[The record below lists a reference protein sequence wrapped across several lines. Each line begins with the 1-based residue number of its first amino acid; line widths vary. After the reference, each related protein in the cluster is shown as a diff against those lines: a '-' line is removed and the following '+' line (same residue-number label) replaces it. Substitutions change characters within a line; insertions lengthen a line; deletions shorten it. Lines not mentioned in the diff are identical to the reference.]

1 LSRQRGRPG
10 GVDRIASL
18 VMPHPSYRRH
28 RFPPPIIQHAIWL
41 YLRFTLSYRDVEELL
56 AERGLDISYETVR
69 RWVLKFGP
77 GFARR
82 LRRSRPR
89 PSDRWHLDEMVVRI
103 AGKGMYLWRA
113 VDHEGEVLDM
123 LVQRR
128 RDKRA
133 ALRLMRKLLRK
144 QGFAPKLLT
153 TDKLGSYGAAFR
165 HLRLTCP
172 HEQGLRANNR
182 AENSHQVVRRRERKM
197 QRFKSARSA
206 QRFLSIHAAVHN
218 TFNLQRHLV
227 SRSTLGTFRA
237 EATVQWQSA
246 VAAA

>member
-1 LSRQRGRPG
+1 
-10 GVDRIASL
+10 
-18 VMPHPSYRRH
+18 M
-28 RFPPPIIQHAIWL
+28 
-41 YLRFTLSYRDVEELL
+41 EELL
-56 AERGLDISYETVR
+56 AERGLEVSYETVR

-103 AGKGMYLWRA
+103 AGKRMYLWRA

-133 ALRLMRKLLRK
+133 ALRLIRKLLRK
-144 QGFAPKLLT
+144 QGFVPRLLT
-153 TDKLGSYGAAFR
+153 TDKLGSYGSAFR

-197 QRFKSARSA
+197 QRFKSAGSA
-206 QRFLSIHAAVHN
+206 QRFLNMHAAVHN
-218 TFNLQRHLV
+218 TFNLQRHLI
-227 SRSTLGTFRA
+227 SRSTLRAFRA
-237 EATVQWQSA
+237 EAAARWQSA
-246 VAAA
+246 VAAV